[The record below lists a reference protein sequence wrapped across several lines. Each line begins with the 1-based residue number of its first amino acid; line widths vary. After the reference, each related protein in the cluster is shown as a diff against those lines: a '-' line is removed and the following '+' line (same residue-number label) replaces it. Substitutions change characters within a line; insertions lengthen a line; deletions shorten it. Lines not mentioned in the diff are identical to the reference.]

1 MGDADFD
8 VIEEIKLSVENEIPI
23 IVVSGSVLC
32 DKLIKVSNGDQGEVD
47 G

>member
-8 VIEEIKLSVENEIPI
+8 VVDEIKMSVENDIPV
-23 IVVSGSVLC
+23 IVVSGSPLC
-32 DKLIKVSNGDQGEVD
+32 DRLIKVSNGDQNDVD

>member
-8 VIEEIKLSVENEIPI
+8 VIDEIKLSVENGIPI
-23 IVVSGSVLC
+23 IVVSGSALC